1 MTETI
6 IEDLGEFIRENVE
19 AWASRH
25 KDFYE
30 EDIEDVVGE
39 EDAETEDE
47 E

>member
-30 EDIEDVVGE
+30 EDIVGE